1 MATLSKDKLSFG
13 EISVTGDGVKTI
25 GQILAELGT
34 LLANASVGK
43 LKASSY
49 VTLGSEREI
58 FRFDYRTSQ
67 GLVYFSSTSL
77 HNNELQVENVFF
89 DLTNASYSGKYMGY
103 VSSTGTIT
111 DYSSIVSGSGTV
123 YTLHF

>member
-1 MATLSKDKLSFG
+1 MATLSKDSLSFG
-13 EISVTGDGVKTI
+13 EISVIGDGVKTI

-34 LLANASVGK
+34 LLDNASVGK

-49 VTLGSEREI
+49 VTLGNDREI
-58 FRFDYRTSQ
+58 FRFDYRTAQ

-89 DLTNASYSGKYMGY
+89 DLTNAPYSGKYIGY
-103 VSSTGTIT
+103 NSSTGTIT
-111 DYSSIVSGSGTV
+111 DYSSIVSGSGHA
-123 YTLHF
+123 YTLHY